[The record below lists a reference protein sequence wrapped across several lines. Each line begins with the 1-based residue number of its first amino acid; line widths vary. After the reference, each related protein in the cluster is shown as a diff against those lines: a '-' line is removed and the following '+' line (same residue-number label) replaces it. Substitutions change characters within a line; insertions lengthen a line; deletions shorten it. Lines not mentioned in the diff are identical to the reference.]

1 MYFGLQPSFHSSG
14 QCLSWSFFPS
24 GILLKWI
31 ILYPA
36 AQSSARYVFMFI
48 HDLENR
54 NAMLAAIIDS
64 SEDAIISKTLDG
76 NITSW
81 NKAAEKMFGYTEE
94 EIVGQHIFIL
104 IPEDRR
110 QEEDMIISKL
120 RKGEKIEHYE
130 TMRRTKSGK
139 EIHLSLSIS
148 PIQGPKGIV
157 GASKIAR
164 DITRQKETEMLLRQ
178 HAERLEL
185 IDTIGKTVFS
195 TFNVQDII
203 QNVTDATTKI
213 SGAEFGAF
221 FYNMIDAHGETYML
235 FGLSGAPRE
244 AFEKFGMPRN
254 TEVFKTTFTGRG
266 ILRSDDITQDPRYGK
281 NSPHKGMPEGH
292 LPVVSYLAVPVVS
305 QTGIVIGGL
314 FFGHHQSAMFT
325 EDHERLVSAI
335 ASQAGI
341 ALENA
346 RLYEEIQNLNNKK
359 DEFIGFASHELK
371 TPITTISGYIQMS
384 ERSPE
389 LMASFMPKISK
400 QVNRLSAIVSDLLD
414 VSKIEAGKL
423 ELNLSHSSLLTI
435 LKDSVESVIP
445 LSETHQVAFSPPGQD
460 EIILVDAQKISQ
472 VISNLL
478 TNALKYSPQ
487 NSTVSLTAFRIGD
500 KIQVD
505 VQDRGIGIAREHMEN
520 IFNRFYRV
528 SSTRNRVQGL
538 GIGLYLSREIIEAH
552 RGKIWVESEEGK
564 GSVFHVSFPI
574 EAMKIY

>member
-1 MYFGLQPSFHSSG
+1 
-14 QCLSWSFFPS
+14 
-24 GILLKWI
+24 
-31 ILYPA
+31 
-36 AQSSARYVFMFI
+36 MFI

-104 IPEDRR
+104 IPENRR

-221 FYNMIDAHGETYML
+221 FYNMIDARGETYML

-314 FFGHHQSAMFT
+314 FFGHHQAAMFT

-445 LSETHQVAFSPPGQD
+445 LSETHQVEFSPPGQD
-460 EIILVDAQKISQ
+460 EMILVDAQKISQ

-478 TNALKYSPQ
+478 TNAIKYSPQ

-505 VQDRGIGIAREHMEN
+505 VQDHGIGIAHEHMEN

-574 EAMKIY
+574 EAIKVY